1 MFIKAQSSIGTL
13 EMLVLRRRHQS
24 SDFTFFFNFVT
35 LVKNIKFK
43 LFTLKTNGLD
53 D

>member
-1 MFIKAQSSIGTL
+1 MKSAVINWNFRNVGFEK
-13 EMLVLRRRHQS
+13 RDQS
-24 SDFTFFFNFVT
+24 SDFTFCFNFVT
-35 LVKNIKFK
+35 LVKNIRFK

>member
-1 MFIKAQSSIGTL
+1 
-13 EMLVLRRRHQS
+13 MLVLRRRDQS
-24 SDFTFFFNFVT
+24 SDFTFCFNFVT